1 MGESS
6 PLSTPPPKKNK
17 CQKVKESVSQR
28 VHTLDLLLSVFVC
41 VSLMALLRD
50 LRYTKNF
57 KKNQH
62 PKTPVQ

>member
-6 PLSTPPPKKNK
+6 PLSTPPQKKNK

-28 VHTLDLLLSVFVC
+28 VHTLDLLLSVLC

-50 LRYTKNF
+50 LKYTKNF